1 MMEVIMHNFEPK
13 IVGFL
18 CNWCSYAGADLAG
31 VSRFKCAPNVHI
43 IRTMCS
49 GGLSPFFIL
58 KALEAGADG
67 VLICGCSPG
76 DCHYREGNYKTIR
89 RMTLLKKVLEQLG
102 IEQERVQLH
111 WVCASCG
118 DEFVDVVNKMT
129 AEIKQ
134 LGPLHAGE
142 RVAV

>member
-1 MMEVIMHNFEPK
+1 MSFEPK
-13 IVGFL
+13 IIGFL

-31 VSRFKCAPNVHI
+31 ISRLKCMPNVHI

-49 GGLSPFFIL
+49 GGVSPSYVL

-89 RMTLLKKVLEQLG
+89 RMTLLKKMLAQLG
-102 IEQERVQLH
+102 IEDKRVQLH

-118 DEFVDVVNKMT
+118 DEFTDVVDKMT
-129 AEIKQ
+129 ADIKE
-134 LGPLHAGE
+134 LGPLKAKAK
-142 RVAV
+142 VSAN